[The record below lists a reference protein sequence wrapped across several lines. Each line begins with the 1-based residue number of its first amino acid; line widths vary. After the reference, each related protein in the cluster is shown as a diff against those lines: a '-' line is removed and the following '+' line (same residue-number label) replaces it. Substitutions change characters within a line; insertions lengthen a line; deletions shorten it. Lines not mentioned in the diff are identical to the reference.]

1 MFIVG
6 TDASTACKYIV
17 VDTVK
22 GETVLR
28 TNSLREAL
36 AYEVESQH
44 SAETLLANSALHYAS
59 GLRNPN
65 GDFSQRP
72 MDAVQ
77 REFNE
82 CAHKLGRDD
91 LAINGT
97 FTVRNVLADKF
108 EEIAASL
115 AYLTRPDNGASTIR
129 NNPCANA

>member
-1 MFIVG
+1 MKLISETQNRKVWKAENMFIVG

-22 GETVLR
+22 GETVFR

-36 AYEVESQH
+36 AHEVESQH
-44 SAETLLANSALHYAS
+44 SAETLLANSALHYAA

-72 MDAVQ
+72 MDAVA

-82 CAHKLGRDD
+82 CARKLGRND
-91 LAINGT
+91 LVVVGA
-97 FTVRNVLADKF
+97 FTRRNALADKF
-108 EEIAASL
+108 EEIASSL
-115 AYLTRPDNGASTIR
+115 A
-129 NNPCANA
+129 